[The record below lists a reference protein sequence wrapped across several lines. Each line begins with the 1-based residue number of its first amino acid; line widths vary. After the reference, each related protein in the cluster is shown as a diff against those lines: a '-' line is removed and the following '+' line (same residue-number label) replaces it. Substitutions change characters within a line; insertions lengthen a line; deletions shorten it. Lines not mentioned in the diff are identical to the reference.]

1 MKLILGLEYLHLMVK
16 QYSALRFLSEA
27 ILVPEFH
34 SCVHSHSMYDIRCAR
49 GWGQAYDLGL
59 VINGKNKHNLPPNQ
73 KSFNNEMI

>member
-49 GWGQAYDLGL
+49 GWGQAYKSGFGRFND
-59 VINGKNKHNLPPNQ
+59 GKNKHDLPPNQ
-73 KSFNNEMI
+73 LKNFQQ